1 MSAFACIVNY
11 IFPKVMIL
19 VLDLSLERLDWAGQV
34 RVVDLA
40 NSSKG
45 QALGR
50 IDLVGSGKDENRV
63 VGLGVVVS
71 VWELATGF
79 GGTQSP
85 VGCAK

>member
-1 MSAFACIVNY
+1 
-11 IFPKVMIL
+11 MIL

-40 NSSKG
+40 NASKG

-50 IDLVGSGKDENRV
+50 IDLVGSGKDKNRV
-63 VGLGVVVS
+63 VGLGVVVMS
-71 VWELATGF
+71 PSGRLRLDLG